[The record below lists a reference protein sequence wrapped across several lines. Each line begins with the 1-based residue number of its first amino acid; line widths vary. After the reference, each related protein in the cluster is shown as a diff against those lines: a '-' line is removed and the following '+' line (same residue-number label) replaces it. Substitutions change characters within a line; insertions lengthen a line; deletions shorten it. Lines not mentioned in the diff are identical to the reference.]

1 MLFTLCMAQSP
12 CLVTE
17 GNYIW
22 WYLDT
27 VALSQETGSVSAVA
41 IETQQQKG
49 SPFSILTRN
58 LSIQSYSANPI
69 LKVVHLMKSISSRD
83 GWTDYR
89 LQCNLFWF

>member
-49 SPFSILTRN
+49 SGVHSPFSHA
-58 LSIQSYSANPI
+58 LSVFNPI
-69 LKVVHLMKSISSRD
+69 QQ
-83 GWTDYR
+83 TP
-89 LQCNLFWF
+89 F